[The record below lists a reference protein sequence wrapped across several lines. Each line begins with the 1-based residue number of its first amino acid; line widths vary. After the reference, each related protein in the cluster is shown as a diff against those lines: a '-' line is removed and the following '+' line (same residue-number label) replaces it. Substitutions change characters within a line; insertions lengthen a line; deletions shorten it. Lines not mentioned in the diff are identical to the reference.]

1 MAPYSMAGLL
11 SCALERI
18 LAMWSGSYHRTTG
31 TSRFILSTGNAL
43 IDRVNREQT
52 GRRIRRRPR
61 LGGLLNYDERAV

>member
-1 MAPYSMAGLL
+1 
-11 SCALERI
+11 
-18 LAMWSGSYHRTTG
+18 MWSGSYHRTTG